1 MKANVHL
8 MMLAAAFAAL
18 ATTADAEYAV
28 SFPGAGGGDS
38 TWTGGDIDNPA
49 TWSVTANWGNS
60 KPPAWYLHG
69 NNYNWY
75 RAKFNLSSATTINM
89 GAYVRTDADAPLNYG
104 AWGILVESGSA
115 QLTIEPGSE
124 SDKQMTLFS
133 TSGGAGQSGTS
144 FANYSQYPVVFN
156 LPVRVFG
163 WRAGENGVLPYAVY
177 NANFAY
183 EGDNGSMTF
192 FAGDTGRTDAENT
205 STFKASVASSKP
217 ISIEQN
223 HIVKIDGAS
232 ASMTASGNDIAVA
245 GSLQVLGGSVTCAN
259 LSVAAGGTLGGSGTI
274 NAAVSA
280 TSGAILDFG
289 AKTALT
295 FAGTTDLTGFTISAS
310 NLDPAET
317 YVLARGTT
325 SLPAVP
331 ADLQSDGWM
340 AKAQD
345 GNVVLK
351 NTAETVS
358 ANVTLT
364 EDTDWSENF
373 KAIAAGITVDLN
385 GHELKVAGVSL
396 GAGAAFVN
404 SGAKANLVIGCNGGD
419 KSFIF
424 ATTLPS
430 SIMPVFTGAVVEIPS
445 GFIPDGGIGF
455 KDIIGEQLVYHES
468 CANGLAFLGNA
479 AIAEAGDEWTTQGTS
494 LAVSI
499 TGTGNT
505 LHGGDLEAHC
515 WRNLTLT
522 GDGYLTMQRNGQWS
536 IGFSGNTAGF
546 SGTLHIKQG
555 SISWV
560 SDYFG
565 IGTGDLSF
573 ANGTIVLEPSLP
585 NNEYTVFFSNNQF
598 ERHIGD
604 LQTSGD
610 YAAKARFKDK
620 NNATVSVGFLNNDSA
635 FAGNL
640 MRDDAAVPNIVKVGT
655 GSWTLSGQIANEGS
669 FTVDGGEV
677 NFAEATFGSVSGLAV
692 GSNGRIIG
700 TSTIPA
706 TIPVSFADGATVSGS
721 LTFKSAPTIA
731 GTAKLVPE
739 FSGSTASKLTFDY
752 ASPSLAAFAV
762 EAETIPVVAAG
773 TEFVI
778 AEGPAESSIV
788 APTLG
793 ATAVAAG
800 WEVRAEDNQVVL
812 TSTKLPPLDISGNY
826 SLSDDYDYS
835 TGTINVADGA
845 VIDLCGHT
853 LKVGE
858 ITFDGSVRFTNSAA
872 STANLEAGYE
882 GNDKSW
888 LWTKADLTLDSGVRA
903 VIVGAA
909 VEIPN
914 TFVPAGGIGFAD
926 TTGETSQPVY
936 SESCAYGV
944 AFLGNANVTEPFKSW
959 QSGTFGIAIYGTN
972 NVFVFNADNTGSRDG
987 TFANKPLSGDGTLTL
1002 RPNDGIRTAY
1012 ALGNENVDN
1021 SAFIGTLIL
1030 EYGANSSWPIAFS
1043 HPSNK
1048 PNKHYPNATVALC
1061 GKDAGSESKYV
1072 LASVNGSSTANFC
1085 FGSLVTAGDNA
1096 ENVSIHTSCTSS
1108 GGVVLRVGCDG
1119 NGGGD
1124 FSGSFT
1130 NYEGEVQK
1138 PFAIEKNGTNVW
1150 TLTGTVANGGAFNVN
1165 EGTVCFNS
1173 GLVNVSKLTVESG
1186 ATVGFCGNM
1195 GAATALDL
1203 KSGSTVLLDVG
1214 AAAREGGNSTTW
1226 VPVVNGDLDLSN
1238 VDIIVNKGDWAGN
1251 RSRDILRVTGSLT
1264 LDLSKITTD
1273 LDTQHYKFEVKNGNT
1288 LRYSSTHGFVVTIR

>member
-1 MKANVHL
+1 MKANVHS

-38 TWTGGDIDNPA
+38 TWTGADTDNPNV
-49 TWSVTANWGNS
+49 WSATANWNNS

-69 NNYNWY
+69 SNYDWY

-89 GAYVRTDADAPLNYG
+89 GAYVRNTADATLNYG

-259 LSVAAGGTLGGSGTI
+259 LSVAAGGTLGGSGSI

-331 ADLQSDGWM
+331 VGLQSDGWM

-358 ANVTLT
+358 ENVTLT

-373 KAIAAGITVDLN
+373 KAIAAGVTVDLN

-424 ATTLPS
+424 DTTLPS
-430 SIMPVFTGAVVEIPS
+430 SILLVFTGAAVEIPS
-445 GFIPDGGIGF
+445 GFIPAGGIGF

-546 SGTLHIKQG
+546 SGTLHIKHVGYSQT
-555 SISWV
+555 
-560 SDYFG
+560 YFG
-565 IGTGDLSF
+565 IGLDDLSF
-573 ANGTIVLEPSLP
+573 ENGTIILEAGDG
-585 NNEYTVFFSNNQF
+585 NNVYFSNYAPV
-598 ERHIGD
+598 RKIGN
-604 LQTSGD
+604 LSTAGD
-610 YAAKARFKDK
+610 NPEKITVRKK
-620 NNATVSVGFLNNDSA
+620 NAGVLHVGYLNNDST
-635 FAGNL
+635 FGGQFEVEGVNNPF
-640 MRDDAAVPNIVKVGT
+640 DVVKEGSGT
-655 GSWTLSGQIANEGS
+655 WTLSGAISGEGTLS
-669 FTVDGGEV
+669 VDGGEV
-677 NFAEATFGSVSGLAV
+677 NFAGATFGSVSGLAV

-739 FSGSTASKLTFDY
+739 FSGSTVSKLTFDY

-778 AEGPAESSIV
+778 AEGPVSSSII

-793 ATAVAAG
+793 TTAIDAG
-800 WEVRAEDNQVVL
+800 WEVRTEENQVIL
-812 TSTKLPPLDISGNY
+812 TSTKLPPLDVSGEF

-858 ITFDGSVRFTNSAA
+858 ITFAGAARFTNSAA
-872 STANLEAGYE
+872 TVANLVAGCE

-888 LWTKADLTLDSGVRA
+888 LWTTAGLTLDAGVRA
-903 VIVGAA
+903 VITGAA
-909 VEIPN
+909 VEVPAD
-914 TFVPAGGIGFAD
+914 FVPAGGIGFKD
-926 TTGETSQPVY
+926 TTGTTAQFVSY
-936 SESCAYGV
+936 ESCVNGV
-944 AFLGNANVTEPFKSW
+944 AFLGNANVTEPLKSW
-959 QSGTFGIAIYGTN
+959 QNGTFTVSVYGAN
-972 NVFVFNADNTGSRDG
+972 NVFVFNADNTYSRDG
-987 TFANKPLSGDGTLTL
+987 TFANKVLSGDGTLTL
-1002 RPNDGIRTAY
+1002 RPNAGIQTAY
-1012 ALGNENVDN
+1012 ALGNENIDN
-1021 SAFIGTLIL
+1021 SAFTGTLIL
-1030 EYGANSSWPIAFS
+1030 EYGTNFTMPIEFC

-1048 PNKHYPNATVALC
+1048 PNKHYPNATVSLC
-1061 GKDAGSESKYV
+1061 GKDDGSLSQYV

-1085 FGSLVTAGDNA
+1085 FDSLVTEGDNA
-1096 ENVSIHTSCTSS
+1096 ANVSLFTSCTSS
-1108 GGVVLRVGCDG
+1108 GGTVLRIGCNG
-1119 NGGGD
+1119 NGGGV
-1124 FSGSFT
+1124 FAGTFT
-1130 NYEGEVQK
+1130 NYDGTVEK
-1138 PFAIEKNGTNVW
+1138 PYSIEKNGTNVW

-1173 GLVNVSKLTVESG
+1173 GLSNVSKLTVASG
-1186 ATVGFCGNM
+1186 ATAGFCGNM
-1195 GAATALDL
+1195 GAASAMNLAA
-1203 KSGSTVLLDVG
+1203 GSKALLDVG
-1214 AAAREGGNSTTW
+1214 AAARAGGNSTDW
-1226 VPVVNGDLDLSN
+1226 VPVVDGDLDLSG
-1238 VDIIVNKGDWAGN
+1238 VGVVVKQGSWTGN
-1251 RSRDILRVTGSLT
+1251 RSRDLLRVTGTLT
-1264 LDLSKITTD
+1264 VDLAQIETD
-1273 LDTQHYKFEVKNGNT
+1273 LDTQHFKFQVRNGNT
-1288 LRYSSTHGFVVTIR
+1288 LRYQSTRGFVISVR